1 MLPRNVIGKN
11 FLPATDSIYFKTS
24 VFRHAK
30 LLKSSI
36 ILDITPSNPVKVS

>member
-11 FLPATDSIYFKTS
+11 FLPATDRIYFKSS
-24 VFRHAK
+24 VFRPAK

-36 ILDITPSNPVKVS
+36 FWDIMLYNLVKVS